1 MKDMSRADIAEL
13 SGERAVI
20 MMLPCKNMQHM
31 NGKTVPLVVGG
42 GGAFIDA
49 PAELLNLRRVDP
61 VAAAERSSTPL
72 FRNSDGSAITEGQV
86 RQTIKLLMAD
96 VGAAAA
102 DFGAHSLRIGGATA
116 LYKAGASHIDIMTM
130 GRWSSDCYRL
140 YVRACLGHSVHW
152 SRLAASTAVDYTAE
166 VDEYRQVDCF

>member
-61 VAAAERSSTPL
+61 VAAAEQSSTPL
-72 FRNSDGSAITEGQV
+72 FQSRGPGHLAPWSRNTPLLSDGMRRPNILCGRDENVFSFPNPNLVPNQWLCGHFATCDWLV
-86 RQTIKLLMAD
+86 TIP
-96 VGAAAA
+96 
-102 DFGAHSLRIGGATA
+102 R
-116 LYKAGASHIDIMTM
+116 
-130 GRWSSDCYRL
+130 R
-140 YVRACLGHSVHW
+140 
-152 SRLAASTAVDYTAE
+152 
-166 VDEYRQVDCF
+166 